1 MMKKPRAA
9 TALVVSANDARDG
22 RTVYRAEDGTWTRT
36 IDGAL
41 VVPSQATAEAL
52 VAICSADSATRVV
65 DPYLVE
71 VTVQDGRVRPV
82 RYRELIRV
90 EGPTVPALT
99 DLLPARDA
107 A

>member
-9 TALVVSANDARDG
+9 TKLVISANDAEDG
-22 RTVYRAEDGTWTRT
+22 RTVYRAADSSWTREIGEARIET
-36 IDGAL
+36 
-41 VVPSQATAEAL
+41 SQAAAEAL
-52 VAICSADSATRVV
+52 LAICVADSSIRVV

-71 VTVQDGRVRPV
+71 VTVEDGRVRPV

-90 EGPTVPALT
+90 DGPTVEALP
-99 DLLPARDA
+99 DLLPSHA

>member
-9 TALVVSANDARDG
+9 TALVISANDAADG
-22 RTVYRAEDGTWTRT
+22 RTVYRAPDGSWTREIGEARIET
-36 IDGAL
+36 
-41 VVPSQATAEAL
+41 SQASAEAL
-52 VAICSADSATRVV
+52 VVICNADSATLVV

-71 VTVQDGRVRPV
+71 VTVEDGRIRPV

-90 EGPTVPALT
+90 EGPTVDALP